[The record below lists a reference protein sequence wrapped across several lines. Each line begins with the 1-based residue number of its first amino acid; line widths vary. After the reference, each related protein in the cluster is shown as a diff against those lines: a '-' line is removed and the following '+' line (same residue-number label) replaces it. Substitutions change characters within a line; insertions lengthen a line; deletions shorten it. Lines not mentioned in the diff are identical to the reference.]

1 MSHFMKEFFKI
12 AWRFLR
18 PYKHLLGLNFVFNLL
33 SALFAVFSIALIIPI
48 LQIIFQMESKV
59 YEFQANAVSL
69 SPFQFDV
76 SALQNNLYYYITLYK
91 DEYGP
96 GWALLFVGVFLVLAT
111 FLKVGT
117 TFLASYTSVGLRN
130 GVVRDLRR
138 LLYDKILALP
148 MAFFSSERK
157 GDIISRST
165 GDVQEVENSIMA
177 SLDLVLKNPVLIVV
191 YLVTLLI
198 FSVELTLFVMVM
210 LPIAGFI
217 IGRIGKSLKKKS
229 KRGQEKMG
237 VILGVL
243 EETLSGLRII
253 KAFNAEKRMNERYSH
268 EIEDYRHIMN
278 RLMRRRELAHPVSE
292 LLGTIVMVMVV
303 WFGGTLIL
311 STDNHLDP
319 ATFMSYVGVF
329 YLIIQPA
336 KAFSQGFFSIQK
348 GLAAYDRIDM
358 VLKADVSIKEKADA
372 RTVNTLEQSIEY
384 RDVTF
389 AYHDRP
395 VLKKVSL
402 EIPKGKTI
410 ALVGQSG
417 SGKSTFVDLLPR
429 LYDIQ
434 QGSICI
440 DGVDIRDLKIHDLRD
455 LMGNVNQE
463 AILFNDT
470 IYNNIVF
477 GVDSAAPEEV
487 EAAARVANAHD
498 FIMETEDGYQT
509 MIGDRGGKLSGG
521 QRQRLSIAR
530 AVLKNPPIL
539 ILDEAT
545 SALDTESELLVQQ
558 ALENLM
564 ANRTSI
570 VIAHRLSTVRNA
582 DLICVFHE
590 GEIVERGTH
599 EALLAADGIYKKLH
613 GLQMRD

>member
-1 MSHFMKEFFKI
+1 MKEFFKI

-138 LLYDKILALP
+138 LLYDKILVLP

-311 STDNHLDP
+311 STDNQLDP

-372 RTVNTLEQSIEY
+372 RTVNALEHSIEY

>member
-1 MSHFMKEFFKI
+1 MKEFFKI

-509 MIGDRGGKLSGG
+509 MIGDRGGNLSGG